1 MFRKDFVMKKQTT
14 FGVIVGTR
22 GFFPASLAERG
33 RKDILAKL
41 NQLGYGAVIP
51 PENAT
56 PFGAIET
63 LSDAKICAKL
73 FRDNAEVIDGIL
85 VILPNF
91 GDELGV
97 VETIAR
103 SGLSVPILVQA
114 SPDQVSKMDLAN
126 RRDSF
131 CGKLSVCNNLYQRG
145 FAITNTSKHTCDI
158 NSDTFTN
165 DLQYFA
171 TICRIVRGIS
181 TARLGMIGQRPDP
194 FNTVRFSEKLLE
206 TSGVHVCAVDLSEII
221 AAAQTIG
228 DSEEVKQRVEEIY
241 EYGPVLDSI
250 SEEYV
255 LRQARLSI
263 AVEKW
268 IEENECDASA
278 IQCWSS
284 IQKNYGCA
292 TCLTMSMMGEKGK
305 PSACETDVMG
315 ALSMYMLRIAT
326 GNAAAY
332 LDWNNNYDDDE
343 NKCINIHCSNYPKSF
358 MGQIKEI
365 GNLDILGASLG
376 EERCFGAVKGQ
387 VAAGPMTF
395 LKISTD
401 DARGVIKMYVGE
413 GEFTDDPTDTAGGV
427 AVCHV
432 EGLQDLLDMMCIN
445 GFEHHVAMV
454 RGHAAKALA
463 EAAEKYLGWEVFRH
477 N

>member
-1 MFRKDFVMKKQTT
+1 MKKQTT

-22 GFFPASLAERG
+22 GFFPASLAEKG

-41 NQLGYGAVIP
+41 NQLGFGVVIP
-51 PENAT
+51 AENAT
-56 PFGAIET
+56 PYGAIET
-63 LSDAKICAKL
+63 LSDAKICGRL
-73 FRDNAEVIDGIL
+73 FRENAEVIDGIL

-103 SGLSVPILVQA
+103 SGLNVPIMVQA

-126 RRDSF
+126 RRDAF

-145 FAITNTSKHTCDI
+145 YAITNTTYHTCDI
-158 NSDTFTN
+158 NSDQFTN

-171 TICRIVRGIS
+171 TICRIVKDIS

-221 AAAQTIG
+221 ASAQTYDNEDQI
-228 DSEEVKQRVEEIY
+228 QHRLAEIH
-241 EYGPVLDSI
+241 EYGPVLKTVP
-250 SEEYV
+250 EESV
-255 LRQARLSI
+255 LRQARLSL

-284 IQKNYGCA
+284 IQNNYGCA
-292 TCLTMSMMGEKGK
+292 TCLTMSMMGENGK

-315 ALSMYMLRIAT
+315 ALSMYMLNIAT
-326 GNAAAY
+326 GNAAGY
-332 LDWNNNYDDDE
+332 LDWNNNYDDEE

-358 MGQIKEI
+358 IGQIDEI

-376 EERCFGAVKGQ
+376 EERCFGAIKGK
-387 VAAGPMTF
+387 VAPGPMTF

-432 EGLQDLLDMMCIN
+432 EGLQDLLDMLCTH

-454 RGHAAKALA
+454 RGHAADALA
-463 EAAEKYLGWEVFRH
+463 EAAGKYLGWEVFRH